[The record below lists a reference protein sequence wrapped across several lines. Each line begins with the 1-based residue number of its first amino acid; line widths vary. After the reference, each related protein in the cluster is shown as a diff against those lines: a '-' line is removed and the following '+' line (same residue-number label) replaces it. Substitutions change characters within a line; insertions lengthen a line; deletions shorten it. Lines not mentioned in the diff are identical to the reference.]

1 MVECSTRHTYRPQHA
16 SAFCQGTLFHSF
28 RHLYAHPNHIDLQVV
43 DSVLVINPGT
53 LSKRRAPGTYA
64 QMAVHPR
71 AIPEAER
78 EEKQL
83 DHKLYERARVDINRI

>member
-1 MVECSTRHTYRPQHA
+1 MLSHFVNGPSTLIATT
-16 SAFCQGTLFHSF
+16 C
-28 RHLYAHPNHIDLQVV
+28 QVV

-53 LSKRRAPGTYA
+53 LSKRRAAGSYA

-71 AIPEAER
+71 VVTDEER
-78 EEKQL
+78 EQKQL